1 MSVVEPAWRWRC
13 SCSTR
18 TRTTRPGRAPGAV
31 FHVQTS
37 LRKAGASKE
46 CDSGRVRHFS
56 PAGQPPSSVRT
67 TPHRSPARLTACKC
81 TPSHQRFHPVDILS
95 HIAMQKIAIPMK
107 NNPCEAPMLPK
118 PRYPYP
124 YPNPDPNPNPNPD
137 PDPDPDPNP
146 NPDPDPAVT
155 LPYAMHNTCVVL
167 SGIFHTLRVVSGWQ
181 NAQAFRSCPLA
192 QAPHRDAL
200 NHAQPQ

>member
-1 MSVVEPAWRWRC
+1 MGRVSRTSLLDAFHSPANGTFEAGNAFEFFRQTFPKSISTLRMFEQVERVEPAWRWRC

-18 TRTTRPGRAPGAV
+18 TRTTRPGRAPGAL

-137 PDPDPDPNP
+137 PDPDPNP
-146 NPDPDPAVT
+146 NPIRIPSPS
-155 LPYAMHNTCVVL
+155 LP
-167 SGIFHTLRVVSGWQ
+167 
-181 NAQAFRSCPLA
+181 
-192 QAPHRDAL
+192 
-200 NHAQPQ
+200 